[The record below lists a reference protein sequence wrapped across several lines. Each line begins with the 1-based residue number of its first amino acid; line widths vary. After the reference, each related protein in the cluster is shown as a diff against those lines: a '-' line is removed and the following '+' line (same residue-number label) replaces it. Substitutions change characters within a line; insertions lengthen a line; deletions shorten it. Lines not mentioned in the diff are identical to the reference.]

1 MIITERESYYLDK
14 AILLAEKAF
23 EMDEVPVGA
32 VVVENDNIIADGFNE
47 KESFSDPLR
56 HAEIVAMERAAR
68 YKNDWRLNSCS
79 LYTTL
84 EPCIMCC
91 GAILH
96 FRIKKVVFCLKEIKF
111 GGVVSRAKI
120 LDIEGLNHSVDYAYG
135 YKEDYVKQLIST
147 FFKGKRKY

>member
-1 MIITERESYYLDK
+1 VIITERESYYLDK

-23 EMDEVPVGA
+23 EMEEVPVGA

-47 KESFSDPLR
+47 KESFCDPLR
-56 HAEIVAMERAAR
+56 HAEIVAMQRAAR
-68 YKNDWRLNSCS
+68 YKNDWRLNNCS

-96 FRIKKVVFCLKEIKF
+96 FRIKRVVFCLKEIKF
-111 GGVVSRAKI
+111 GGVVSKAKI
-120 LDIEGLNHSVDYAYG
+120 LDINGLNHRVDYAYG

-147 FFKGKRKY
+147 FFKGIRKY